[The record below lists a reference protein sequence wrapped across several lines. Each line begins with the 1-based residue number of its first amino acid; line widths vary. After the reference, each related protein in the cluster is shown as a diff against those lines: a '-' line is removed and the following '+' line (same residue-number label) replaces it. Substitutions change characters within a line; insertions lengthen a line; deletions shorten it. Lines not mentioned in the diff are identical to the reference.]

1 MKIEMRPIGLIH
13 SPYSGKEE
21 TPIQGAIR
29 PDGEGR
35 VEVFAEYVDGL
46 KDIEGFSHLILLYLF
61 DRAGSVQ
68 LVRPTFLDDVPHGI
82 FASRHPGRP
91 NGIGITVVRL
101 LRREK
106 SILHVRGIDT
116 LDLTPVIDIKPY
128 IPRFDC
134 FPDAAEGW
142 SKGKKERPKPEGR
155 E

>member
-1 MKIEMRPIGLIH
+1 MPVGLIH
-13 SPYSGKEE
+13 SPYFSKEK
-21 TPIQGAIR
+21 TPIQGVFR
-29 PDGEGR
+29 PEGTGW
-35 VEVFAEYVDGL
+35 VEVFQEYSEGL
-46 KDIEGFSHLILLYLF
+46 RDIEGFSHLILLYLF
-61 DRAGSVQ
+61 DRAESVQ
-68 LVRPTFLDDVPHGI
+68 LVRLTLLDDVPHGI

-116 LDLTPVIDIKPY
+116 LDLTPVLDIKPY

-142 SKGKKERPKPEGR
+142 SKGKKERPKPKGR